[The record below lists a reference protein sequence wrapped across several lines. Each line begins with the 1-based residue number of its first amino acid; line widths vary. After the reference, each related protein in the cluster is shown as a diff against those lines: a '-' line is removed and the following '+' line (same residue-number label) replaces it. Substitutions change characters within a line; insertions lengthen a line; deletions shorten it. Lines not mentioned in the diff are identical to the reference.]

1 MTPRAAV
8 AATFLGHA
16 AIVGTWAARVPAIK
30 HNLDLSDTQLGL
42 ALFGMALGTVA
53 GSRLGGAL
61 ISRFGSRRAV
71 LAGMPAM
78 GAVLVLAALAG
89 GLYTLVVALAAFGVM
104 LAIVDVAMNTEAVV
118 VEQAYGRPLMSG
130 LHGMWSV
137 GLLLGSA
144 AGAAAAGL
152 GIRPVVH
159 FAAVSVIVA
168 AATVPLF
175 LRLPARAAV
184 AVREGR
190 PRGGWSVGLVVLG
203 LISFCSFFAE
213 GAVIDWAAVYVHD
226 RGGSSA
232 ALGAVALASFSLSMA
247 VSRLCGDRLA
257 MRFGPVRLA
266 RSFSVLAAAGLALA
280 LLLPGAPA
288 GVVGF
293 GLVGIGLGPIVP
305 TAVSAA
311 GNAGLGDPETVV
323 SRIFMI
329 SYVGSIIGPAL
340 IGFVAGQTGL
350 RGALVIPL
358 TLIACI
364 ALASG
369 RLSSAAA

>member
-42 ALFGMALGTVA
+42 ALFGMALGTVG
-53 GSRLGGAL
+53 GSRVGGAL

-89 GLYTLVVALAAFGVM
+89 GLYTLVVALAAFGVT

-144 AGAAAAGL
+144 VGAAAAGL

-175 LRLPARAAV
+175 LRLSARAPV

-190 PRGGWSVGLVVLG
+190 AWGGWSVGLVVLG

-247 VSRLCGDRLA
+247 ASRLVGDRLA
-257 MRFGPVRLA
+257 MRFGPVSLA

-358 TLIACI
+358 TLIVCI